1 MSHRGLILL
10 VLLLCWQLSGSEAAA
25 VLQAPAADSAPAAPA
40 LVLVSASDST
50 AIARFVRTG
59 LPAYAHFY
67 SANGGYLL
75 TAADDAG
82 RMALTDADLPARRL
96 PARLTDGP
104 FYLAYPAPGSASL
117 AWERSG
123 HPLFADG
130 RVALLA
136 TSAEQAEALAATGT
150 DIVHIS
156 LAPMI
161 FPSESSSMMAF
172 PPVTAP
178 DLVIDGMIAAVQQ
191 VTLRQYTGDLT
202 GEWPVTIRGNA
213 YTITTRNSKSGTPVR
228 QATYYVGDHLAAR
241 GLSVEYHEWN
251 INRPPNVI
259 GQLTGQSRPA
269 DIYMV
274 TAHLDD
280 MPDGLLAP
288 GADDNASGS
297 AAVLVAAD
305 ILSQYRW
312 DCTLRFALWTGEE
325 QGLLGSNAY
334 AERAAAQ
341 SENILGVLNFDMIAW
356 NTLGSAPDIDL
367 HATAVRPATVELA
380 NQFASVISA
389 YGLNLIPE
397 VRTDGTGASDHAS
410 FWDSGYTAILGI
422 EDFYPNYHDFSPY
435 YHKTS
440 DRLATLDMAYFTE
453 YVRASVAAAA
463 HMSNCLDKTPSPPAA
478 SIGLGSEGVELTW
491 QHVHPN
497 TAYAIH
503 RGKTPWFTP
512 EPDTLVTTI
521 GWPFP
526 QALSYE
532 DSASA
537 IGNAEVN
544 HYYAVLGLN
553 EAGESAVSNRTG
565 EFDFALVTP

>member
-1 MSHRGLILL
+1 MSRCGLILL
-10 VLLLCWQLSGSEAAA
+10 ILLLCGQLSGSEVAAA
-25 VLQAPAADSAPAAPA
+25 LEAPVADSAPATPE
-40 LVLVSASDST
+40 LVLVSISDS
-50 AIARFVRTG
+50 AAVARFVQTG

-67 SANGGYLL
+67 SADGGYLL

-82 RMALTDADLPARRL
+82 QTALAEADLPARRL

-104 FYLAYPAPGSASL
+104 FYLAYPAPGHAPL
-117 AWERSG
+117 AGERFG

-136 TSAEQAEALAATGT
+136 AGAQQAEELAATGT

-156 LAPMI
+156 LIPVSLPA
-161 FPSESSSMMAF
+161 ESSTITAF

-178 DLVIDGMIAAVQQ
+178 ELVIEGMIAAVQQ
-191 VTLRQYTGDLT
+191 DTLRQYTGDLT

-356 NTLGSAPDIDL
+356 NTLDSASDIDL
-367 HATAVRPATVELA
+367 HATAIRPATVELA
-380 NQFASVISA
+380 NQFASVVGA

-397 VRTDGTGASDHAS
+397 VRVDGTGASDHAS

-422 EDFYPNYHDFSPY
+422 EDYYPNYHDFSPY
-435 YHKTS
+435 YHQTF
-440 DRLATLDMAYFTE
+440 DRLATLDMTYFTD
-453 YVRASVAAAA
+453 YVRAGVAAAA
-463 HMSNCLDKTPSPPAA
+463 HMSNCLDKTPAPPAA
-478 SIGLGSEGVELTW
+478 NIGLDSEGVELSW
-491 QHVHPN
+491 QHVLPN

-503 RGKTPWFTP
+503 RGTTPWFTP
-512 EPDTLVTTI
+512 GPETLVTTTD
-521 GWPFP
+521 WPLP
-526 QALSYE
+526 QALSYG
-532 DSASA
+532 DSASGTGDA
-537 IGNAEVN
+537 NIN
-544 HYYAVLGLN
+544 HFYAVLGLN
-553 EAGESAVSNRTG
+553 EAGASAVSNRTG
-565 EFDFALVTP
+565 EFDFELVTP

>member
-1 MSHRGLILL
+1 MPHRSLILL
-10 VLLLCWQLSGSEAAA
+10 VLLLCGQLSGSGVAA
-25 VLQAPAADSAPAAPA
+25 APAAPE
-40 LVLVSASDST
+40 LVLVSASDDT
-50 AIARFVRTG
+50 AVARFAQTG
-59 LPAYAHFY
+59 LPAYTHFY
-67 SANGGYLL
+67 AADGGYLL
-75 TAADDAG
+75 AAADDAG
-82 RMALTDADLPARRL
+82 RAALAAADLPVRRL

-104 FYLAYPAPGSASL
+104 FYLAYPAPGYAPL
-117 AWERSG
+117 AWERFG

-136 TSAEQAEALAATGT
+136 TDAQQAEALAATGA

-156 LAPMI
+156 LAPVTL
-161 FPSESSSMMAF
+161 PSESSTIIAF

-178 DLVIDGMIAAVQQ
+178 DPVIEGMIAAVQQ
-191 VTLRQYTGDLT
+191 DTLHRYTGDLT

-213 YTITTRNSKSGTPVR
+213 YTIATRNSRSGTPVR

-241 GLSVEYHEWN
+241 GLAVEYHEWN

-325 QGLLGSNAY
+325 QGLLGSDAY

-356 NTLGSAPDIDL
+356 NTPGSTPDIDL
-367 HATAVRPATVELA
+367 HAAAIRPATVELA

-410 FWDSGYTAILGI
+410 FWDAGYTAILGI
-422 EDFYPNYHDFSPY
+422 EDYYPNSHDFSPY

-440 DRLATLDMAYFTE
+440 DRLTTLDMAYFTE
-453 YVRASVAAAA
+453 YVRAGVAAAA
-463 HMSNCLDKTPSPPAA
+463 HMSGCVDKTPSAPAVGITKNPA
-478 SIGLGSEGVELTW
+478 DPADLTLAW
-491 QHVHPN
+491 QHEVPN
-497 TAYAIH
+497 TGYQVH
-503 RGKTPWFTP
+503 RSQTPYFTP
-512 EPDTLVTTI
+512 DSSTRLTTVN
-521 GWPFP
+521 WPFSA
-526 QALSYE
+526 ALSYG
-532 DSASA
+532 DTASGSGDTE
-537 IGNAEVN
+537 IN
-544 HYYAVLGLN
+544 HFYAVLGLN
-553 EAGESAVSNRTG
+553 EAGDRVISNRTG
-565 EFDFALVTP
+565 EFDFELVTP